1 LQSALAKPVIDETGL
16 DGRFELELAWTED
29 RVMSLSKQL
38 RERFG
43 LELTPATRNLEV
55 LVVDSAR
62 RDPAL
67 FVLGHLGRLTAVAPA
82 EVRARL
88 ARLLSVD

>member
-1 LQSALAKPVIDETGL
+1 VIDETRL
-16 DGRFELELAWTED
+16 EGRFELELEWTED
-29 RVMSLSKQL
+29 RVGSLTTAL

-67 FVLGHLGRLTAVAPA
+67 FVLDHLGRLTAVAPPHI
-82 EVRARL
+82 RARL
-88 ARLLSVD
+88 AHLLSVN